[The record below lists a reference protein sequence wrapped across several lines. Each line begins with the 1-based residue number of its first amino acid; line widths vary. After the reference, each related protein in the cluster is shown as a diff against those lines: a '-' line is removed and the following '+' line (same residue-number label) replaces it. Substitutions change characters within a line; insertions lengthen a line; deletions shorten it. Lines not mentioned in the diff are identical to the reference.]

1 MLIINVIIKYCTAIY
16 KNYMLCYKFKVFS
29 KYRLLIVNFCIFL
42 IN

>member
-1 MLIINVIIKYCTAIY
+1 MLIINVIIKYCTVIY
-16 KNYMLCYKFKVFS
+16 KNYMYCYKFKVFS